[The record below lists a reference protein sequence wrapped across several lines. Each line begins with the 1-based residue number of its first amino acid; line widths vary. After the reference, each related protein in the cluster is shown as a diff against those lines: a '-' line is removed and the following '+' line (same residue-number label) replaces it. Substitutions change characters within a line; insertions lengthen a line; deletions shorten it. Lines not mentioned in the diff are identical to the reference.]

1 MLIQYKPVGDTSRPW
16 ADHRQGLKRSCK
28 VPKCPSA
35 HLVAWQWWLVSLVF
49 VLNVKDEGDNCL
61 VQLFSNQ
68 PEEDNGV
75 IWWGYGMTKNRIILT
90 KQSGRVTKILTASR
104 ILQISIALCQIKAK
118 IHSFPTMYIIGGGKF
133 GLTRWKKCLK
143 PKRSP
148 KNSCFGGNESQLH
161 NFRQVWDPNFLR
173 WPQFRGYPRKATCL
187 SFKMSYVQG
196 P

>member
-1 MLIQYKPVGDTSRPW
+1 MII
-16 ADHRQGLKRSCK
+16 
-28 VPKCPSA
+28 
-35 HLVAWQWWLVSLVF
+35 F
-49 VLNVKDEGDNCL
+49 
-61 VQLFSNQ
+61 
-68 PEEDNGV
+68 V
-75 IWWGYGMTKNRIILT
+75 IWSSSPSPSLLSLPSPSSITNFNNPTTRNQIILT
-90 KQSGRVTKILTASR
+90 KQSGRVPKNLTASR

-161 NFRQVWDPNFLR
+161 NFGGVWDPNFLR
-173 WPQFRGYPRKATCL
+173 WPQFGGYPRKATCL

>member
-1 MLIQYKPVGDTSRPW
+1 MPALDWLATTFPTPGWPLIPNIRPVSYNMLG
-16 ADHRQGLKRSCK
+16 
-28 VPKCPSA
+28 
-35 HLVAWQWWLVSLVF
+35 WLLTLFHVSFLYWIG
-49 VLNVKDEGDNCL
+49 VLHI
-61 VQLFSNQ
+61 SN
-68 PEEDNGV
+68 PRLAP
-75 IWWGYGMTKNRIILT
+75 YSMTRNQIILT

-173 WPQFRGYPRKATCL
+173 WPQFGGYPRKATCL

>member
-1 MLIQYKPVGDTSRPW
+1 MDLGFNLAQSNRDLKDPTSRQNFGDTS
-16 ADHRQGLKRSCK
+16 GLLCK
-28 VPKCPSA
+28 NDLIPC
-35 HLVAWQWWLVSLVF
+35 HTTTHF
-49 VLNVKDEGDNCL
+49 CL
-61 VQLFSNQ
+61 VWCGNYYYCQSSAYIHKTRNQ
-68 PEEDNGV
+68 
-75 IWWGYGMTKNRIILT
+75 IILT
-90 KQSGRVTKILTASR
+90 KQSGRVPKNLTASR

-161 NFRQVWDPNFLR
+161 NFGRVWVPNLLR
-173 WPQFRGYPRKATCL
+173 WPQFGGSPRKATCL